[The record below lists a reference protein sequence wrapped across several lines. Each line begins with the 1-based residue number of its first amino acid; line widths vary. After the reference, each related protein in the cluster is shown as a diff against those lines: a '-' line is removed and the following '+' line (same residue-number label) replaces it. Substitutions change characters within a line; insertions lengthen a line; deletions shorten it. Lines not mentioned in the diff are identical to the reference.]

1 MGAPVPIVILG
12 SGGMA
17 REVAWLLE
25 EINAVDHRWDILG
38 FSEKDPNQVGQSV
51 GRYPVCCHDDEL
63 EQMDVAIV
71 PGIGNTEVLRKIHE
85 RFGSRPPE
93 LLPNLL
99 HPSAILD
106 ESRVRL
112 GKGNV
117 ICAGS
122 IFTIDI
128 EIGCCNIFN
137 LGSRVSHDVAIDHGC
152 VVNPRAS
159 IAGGVRVGTGVMIG
173 AGATVLQYLEVGE
186 GATVG
191 AGAVV
196 TKDVPPGVTVVGVPA
211 RPLDSRR
218 P

>member
-1 MGAPVPIVILG
+1 MGASTPIVILG

-25 EINAVDHRWDILG
+25 EINAVDHRWEILG
-38 FSEKDPNQVGQSV
+38 FSEGDPARIGEKV
-51 GRYPVCCHDDEL
+51 GRYTICCHDDEL
-63 EQMDVAIV
+63 QGMDVAV
-71 PGIGNTEVLRKIHE
+71 AMGIGNPKVLEKLHA
-85 RFGSRPPE
+85 RFIDRPPE
-93 LLPNLL
+93 LIPNLV
-99 HPSAILD
+99 HPSAIVD
-106 ESRVRL
+106 PCRVHL
-112 GKGNV
+112 GRGNIV
-117 ICAGS
+117 CAGS

-137 LGSRVSHDVAIDHGC
+137 IGCRVSHDVSIAHGC

-159 IAGGVRVGTGVMIG
+159 VAGGVQMGSGVLVG
-173 AGATVLQYLEVGE
+173 AGATVLQYLEVHD

-196 TKDVPPGVTVVGVPA
+196 TKDVPAGVTVVGVPA
-211 RPLDSRR
+211 RPIGSRT